1 MGQTKRAQK
10 NESSIPKHYQNC
22 ASKDLCF
29 QWSLVTLV
37 CLQIGTPKKIRGFS
51 CFSHGSPIQG
61 EPWGPTRNKCPASR
75 QQTGVPQHLCGLHL
89 GKGKSAGKTC
99 YLKRRTIFSF
109 KISSY
114 SDFCREIQPNRS
126 FGVCKHH
133 WNLPKTSRHEMFLP
147 GAPPHGG
154 RSAGRAARIAPW
166 CPSSWMLRWDMWY
179 LGVPET
185 GGISQNCCFLREIW
199 WLYEWPLD
207 FGVSCFQTKPICLSA
222 FRHVFPCP

>member
-1 MGQTKRAQK
+1 MSRLAPANRRPTT
-10 NESSIPKHYQNC
+10 
-22 ASKDLCF
+22 
-29 QWSLVTLV
+29 SLRPPL
-37 CLQIGTPKKIRGFS
+37 R
-51 CFSHGSPIQG
+51 
-61 EPWGPTRNKCPASR
+61 
-75 QQTGVPQHLCGLHL
+75 
-89 GKGKSAGKTC
+89 KGKIGRQDVLFEEKNH
-99 YLKRRTIFSF
+99 IFF
-109 KISSY
+109 QNI
-114 SDFCREIQPNRS
+114 II
-126 FGVCKHH
+126 FGFLQGNPTESILWGVQHH

>member
-61 EPWGPTRNKCPASR
+61 EPWGPTRNKFPASR

-89 GKGKSAGKTC
+89 GKGKIGRQDVLFEEKNH
-99 YLKRRTIFSF
+99 IFF
-109 KISSY
+109 QNI
-114 SDFCREIQPNRS
+114 II
-126 FGVCKHH
+126 FG
-133 WNLPKTSRHEMFLP
+133 FLQGNP
-147 GAPPHGG
+147 TE
-154 RSAGRAARIAPW
+154 SI
-166 CPSSWMLRWDMWY
+166 L
-179 LGVPET
+179 LGCANIIET
-185 GGISQNCCFLREIW
+185 ENI
-199 WLYEWPLD
+199 P
-207 FGVSCFQTKPICLSA
+207 T
-222 FRHVFPCP
+222 